1 MSGHNRE
8 TIARLLEAS
17 SAKLSV
23 ALILTTTLIALPSCT
38 TPPDPDPEPPGEAS
52 EETTGPVVQYE
63 VTSDGFIEKS
73 FEWTYWRFKDR
84 VWRWETRIPAALYE
98 DYASRPRPRTRDYT
112 VYATDDGDVGI
123 VEDLAHTLADQ
134 AASLNLTE
142 QETIHFIATFVQHLA
157 YTSDV
162 DTTGFDDYAR
172 YPLET
177 LVEEGGD
184 CEDSA
189 ILLGKVLD
197 TLGYDVVMV
206 RLPVHMALGV
216 AGGEGFCGTY
226 YPYRDVRYFYLETT
240 GEAGRLGIVPSEYEG
255 QAAYIFPF
263 TARPVI
269 SHTWKGQRGQTT
281 YDLRIVVE
289 NEGTAESTGLSI
301 LAGFDANSGK
311 LWNTVES
318 DSFDLAPG
326 DSVERSFTLT
336 LPPEDHTRVRVFIL
350 RDGKSVSKSQSAWFD
365 EQ

>member
-8 TIARLLEAS
+8 TIFRLLEAC

-23 ALILTTTLIALPSCT
+23 ALILTTSLLTLPSCAMS
-38 TPPDPDPEPPGEAS
+38 PEPAPELPGEAS
-52 EETTGPVVQYE
+52 GDEASPVVQYE
-63 VTSDGFIEKS
+63 VTADGFIEKA

-84 VWRWETRIPAALYE
+84 VWRWEIRIPAALYE
-98 DYASRPRPRTRDYT
+98 DYASQPRPKTRDYT
-112 VYATDDGDVGI
+112 VYATDDGDI
-123 VEDLAHTLADQ
+123 ELVEDLADTLAGQ
-134 AASLNLTE
+134 AASLDLTE

-162 DTTGFDDYAR
+162 ETTGFDDYAR
-172 YPLET
+172 YPVET

-184 CEDSA
+184 CEDTA

-206 RLPVHMALGV
+206 RLPAHMALGV
-216 AGGEGFCGTY
+216 AGGQGFCGTY

-240 GEAGRLGIVPSEYEG
+240 GEAGRLGIVPPEYEG

-263 TARPVI
+263 TPRAVI
-269 SHTWKGQRGQTT
+269 THTWKGQRGQTT
-281 YDLRIVVE
+281 YDLHIVVE

-301 LAGFDANSGK
+301 LAGFDANNGK
-311 LWNTVES
+311 LWNTIES

-326 DSVERSFTLT
+326 DSIERDITLA
-336 LPPEDHTRVRVFIL
+336 LPSEDHTRVRVFIL